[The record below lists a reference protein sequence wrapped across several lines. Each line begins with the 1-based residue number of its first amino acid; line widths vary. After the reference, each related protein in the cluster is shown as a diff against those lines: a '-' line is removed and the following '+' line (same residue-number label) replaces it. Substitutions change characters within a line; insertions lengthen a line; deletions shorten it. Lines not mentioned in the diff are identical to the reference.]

1 ADPEVRVDAL
11 FDTEK
16 GRWHLKVSRRIYG
29 NTTETFI
36 GPEFANSTLY
46 RELTAAA
53 QSMKGLIGEGARVKR
68 GDKSKAVKN
77 FDEAVTW
84 LNAQATESIRRQ
96 RYKGLGEMSA
106 EELFETT
113 MNPETRSLRQVKLSD
128 GTSADDTFAMLMGDE
143 VEPRRL
149 FIEANAE
156 YANIDM

>member
-1 ADPEVRVDAL
+1 
-11 FDTEK
+11 
-16 GRWHLKVSRRIYG
+16 
-29 NTTETFI
+29 
-36 GPEFANSTLY
+36 
-46 RELTAAA
+46 
-53 QSMKGLIGEGARVKR
+53 M
-68 GDKSKAVKN
+68 KN

-84 LNAQATESIRRQ
+84 LNTQATESIRRQ

-113 MNPETRSLRQVKLSD
+113 MDPETRSLRQVKLTD
-128 GTSADDTFAMLMGDE
+128 GSNADDTFAMLMGDE